1 MLGVNHLYVVSRRN
15 SKNPMEQSKAEQ
27 AWGKYV
33 QSTYFPQEQ
42 KAHWNPLDFQKLDE

>member
-1 MLGVNHLYVVSRRN
+1 
-15 SKNPMEQSKAEQ
+15 MEQSKAEH

-33 QSTYFPQEQ
+33 VSTYLPQEQ